1 MILILKVEEEKG
13 AEEEAEEPYVDY
25 VRGGP
30 GDSIVGKVMWA
41 LSLPLMIPMWCSIP
55 DPQDKDRERYYPIA
69 FLMSIIWIAIFSYF
83 MVWWA
88 TLTGETLGI
97 SDAVMGLT
105 FLAAGTSVPDLITSV
120 LVAKECKGDMAV
132 SSSIGSN
139 LFDVTVGMGCSIGM
153 LFIMLL
159 LVFISIIVFK
169 WEMTKPM
176 GGVMLCLYVVFVVV
190 SLGLSECWF
199 PCPF

>member
-1 MILILKVEEEKG
+1 M
-13 AEEEAEEPYVDY
+13 AEEPYVDY

-88 TLTGETLGI
+88 TLTGEALGI

-105 FLAAGTSVPDLITSV
+105 SWRQEPLSPTSSHQSWSPKR
-120 LVAKECKGDMAV
+120 AR
-132 SSSIGSN
+132 
-139 LFDVTVGMGCSIGM
+139 
-153 LFIMLL
+153 
-159 LVFISIIVFK
+159 
-169 WEMTKPM
+169 
-176 GGVMLCLYVVFVVV
+176 
-190 SLGLSECWF
+190 
-199 PCPF
+199 